1 MKPNFNL
8 EGDKMTIQSIVKP
21 VVLNTVE
28 VVTAFT
34 VSHLLNKAALTAI
47 PDLGLW
53 NGEWTRKEK
62 AIQAAKVISIAVGA
76 GVIAGFAGTAVRTAT
91 ERIIWND
98 EEDID
103 PEN

>member
-1 MKPNFNL
+1 
-8 EGDKMTIQSIVKP
+8 MTPQSIIKP
-21 VVLNTVE
+21 IVLNTVE

-34 VSHLLNKAALTAI
+34 VSHMLNKAAFAAMPSLQ
-47 PDLGLW
+47 LW

-62 AIQAAKVISIAVGA
+62 AIQAAKVIGLAVGA
-76 GVIAGFAGTAVRTAT
+76 GVIAGLAGTAVRTTT

-98 EEDID
+98 TEDIS

>member
-1 MKPNFNL
+1 MTPTSIIKP
-8 EGDKMTIQSIVKP
+8 I
-21 VVLNTVE
+21 VLNTVE

-34 VSHLLNKAALTAI
+34 VSHLLNKAVLTAI

-76 GVIAGFAGTAVRTAT
+76 GVIAGLAGTAVRTTT

-98 EEDID
+98 TEDID

>member
-1 MKPNFNL
+1 MNP
-8 EGDKMTIQSIVKP
+8 QSIIKP
-21 VVLNTVE
+21 VVLGTVE

-62 AIQAAKVISIAVGA
+62 TIQAAKVISIAIGA
-76 GVIAGFAGTAVRTAT
+76 GVIAGLAATAVRSAT
-91 ERIIWND
+91 EQIIWSDDHRII
-98 EEDID
+98 E
-103 PEN
+103 PQVEN